1 MLCYRE
7 QELLKR
13 RLVLTDDFS
22 WKLIATSSNDEDS
35 VAVNSSG
42 ILDQSKLR
50 YVGGVDLSFSKLDE
64 SIACAALVV
73 MDLEIM
79 QVVYEDFDT
88 VKLTMPYIAGFLAF
102 REVLSLSLL
111 HITFWMQFVLSLSLH
126 CRSHFLMQF
135 FLCLFTAHHILNAI
149 CSLSLLWKS
158 QFEFNLFFLSL
169 FTADHIL
176 NATCS
181 LSLFWKSQF
190 ECNLSSLSLHCTLY
204 FECNF
209 GLEFLHGLIQFFLL
223 EADSSAPWTSAKDG
237 SQGACF
243 ISTSTSPSVG
253 SLSRLEL
260 RILCSGVTIRVSF
273 SVLGDCTYQC

>member
-1 MLCYRE
+1 MAESSEIGGSMHVEEDGSSAQKEEWIKE

-22 WKLIATSSNDEDS
+22 WKLITTSSNDEDS

-102 REVLSLSLL
+102 RETPVLLGLL
-111 HITFWMQFVLSLSLH
+111 QKMALKEPALYPQLLMVDGNGILH
-126 CRSHFLMQF
+126 PRG
-135 FLCLFTAHHILNAI
+135 
-149 CSLSLLWKS
+149 
-158 QFEFNLFFLSL
+158 
-169 FTADHIL
+169 
-176 NATCS
+176 
-181 LSLFWKSQF
+181 
-190 ECNLSSLSLHCTLY
+190 
-204 FECNF
+204 F
-209 GLEFLHGLIQFFLL
+209 GLASHLGVLADIPTIGVGKNLHHVDGLTNL
-223 EADSSAPWTSAKDG
+223 EVRNVVAKSNLQAGDVVPLIG
-237 SQGACF
+237 ITGQVWGAALHSHEGCQKPIF
-243 ISTSTSPSVG
+243 ISIG
-253 SLSRLEL
+253 HRISLDTAVAVVRCCCLHRVPEPVRQADLRSRDRLRL
-260 RILCSGVTIRVSF
+260 RI
-273 SVLGDCTYQC
+273 Q

>member
-1 MLCYRE
+1 MGCFSDVSELPQFNLSREDSMAESSEIGGSMHVEDGSSAQKEEWIKE

-22 WKLIATSSNDEDS
+22 WKLITTSSHDEDS

-102 REVLSLSLL
+102 RETPVLLGLL
-111 HITFWMQFVLSLSLH
+111 QKMALKEPALYPQLLMVDGNGILH
-126 CRSHFLMQF
+126 PRG
-135 FLCLFTAHHILNAI
+135 
-149 CSLSLLWKS
+149 
-158 QFEFNLFFLSL
+158 
-169 FTADHIL
+169 
-176 NATCS
+176 
-181 LSLFWKSQF
+181 
-190 ECNLSSLSLHCTLY
+190 
-204 FECNF
+204 F
-209 GLEFLHGLIQFFLL
+209 GLASHLGVL
-223 EADSSAPWTSAKDG
+223 ADIPTIG
-237 SQGACF
+237 
-243 ISTSTSPSVG
+243 VG
-253 SLSRLEL
+253 KN
-260 RILCSGVTIRVSF
+260 F
-273 SVLGDCTYQC
+273 M

>member
-22 WKLIATSSNDEDS
+22 WKLITTSSNDEDS

-50 YVGGVDLSFSKLDE
+50 YVSGVDLSFSKLDE

-88 VKLTMPYIAGFLAF
+88 VKLTMPYIAGFLTF
-102 REVLSLSLL
+102 REVLSLSLCCTSHFGCHL
-111 HITFWMQFVLSLSLH
+111 FFLSLFAAHHILDAICSLSFSLH

-135 FLCLFTAHHILNAI
+135 VLYLFFGNRSLNAI
-149 CSLSLLWKS
+149 CS
-158 QFEFNLFFLSL
+158 F
-169 FTADHIL
+169 
-176 NATCS
+176 S
-181 LSLFWKSQF
+181 LSP
-190 ECNLSSLSLHCTLY
+190 LHIT
-204 FECNF
+204 F
-209 GLEFLHGLIQFFLL
+209 
-223 EADSSAPWTSAKDG
+223 
-237 SQGACF
+237 
-243 ISTSTSPSVG
+243 
-253 SLSRLEL
+253 
-260 RILCSGVTIRVSF
+260 
-273 SVLGDCTYQC
+273 

>member
-22 WKLIATSSNDEDS
+22 WKPITTSSNDEDS

-42 ILDQSKLR
+42 ISDQSKLR

-102 REVLSLSLL
+102 REVLSLSL
-111 HITFWMQFVLSLSLH
+111 SLH

-135 FLCLFTAHHILNAI
+135 VLYLFFGNHSLNAI
-149 CSLSLLWKS
+149 CSFS
-158 QFEFNLFFLSL
+158 
-169 FTADHIL
+169 
-176 NATCS
+176 
-181 LSLFWKSQF
+181 
-190 ECNLSSLSLHCTLY
+190 LSSLHITFWMQLVLCL
-204 FECNF
+204 
-209 GLEFLHGLIQFFLL
+209 FLKI
-223 EADSSAPWTSAKDG
+223 T
-237 SQGACF
+237 
-243 ISTSTSPSVG
+243 V
-253 SLSRLEL
+253 
-260 RILCSGVTIRVSF
+260 
-273 SVLGDCTYQC
+273 

>member
-1 MLCYRE
+1 MAESSEIGGSMHVEDGSSAQKEEWIKE

-22 WKLIATSSNDEDS
+22 WKLITKSSNDEDS

-102 REVLSLSLL
+102 RETPVLLGLLQKMALKEPALYPQVLL
-111 HITFWMQFVLSLSLH
+111 HL
-126 CRSHFLMQF
+126 
-135 FLCLFTAHHILNAI
+135 
-149 CSLSLLWKS
+149 
-158 QFEFNLFFLSL
+158 
-169 FTADHIL
+169 
-176 NATCS
+176 
-181 LSLFWKSQF
+181 
-190 ECNLSSLSLHCTLY
+190 
-204 FECNF
+204 
-209 GLEFLHGLIQFFLL
+209 
-223 EADSSAPWTSAKDG
+223 
-237 SQGACF
+237 
-243 ISTSTSPSVG
+243 
-253 SLSRLEL
+253 
-260 RILCSGVTIRVSF
+260 
-273 SVLGDCTYQC
+273 